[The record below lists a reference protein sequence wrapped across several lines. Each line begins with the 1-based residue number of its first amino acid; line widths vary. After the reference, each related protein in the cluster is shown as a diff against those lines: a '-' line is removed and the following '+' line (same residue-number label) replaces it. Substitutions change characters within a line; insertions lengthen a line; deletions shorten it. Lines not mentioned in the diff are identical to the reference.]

1 MSTKN
6 YEKKKKK
13 KFWDKLSRI
22 GQHLSPLMSSSPL
35 YIYAG
40 LVLVPFSF
48 LLCEIKPL
56 FMFTSKAS
64 LRLYIAAAAWLVST
78 LG

>member
-6 YEKKKKK
+6 YEKRKI
-13 KFWDKLSRI
+13 WDKLSYRSTPFTAHVI
-22 GQHLSPLMSSSPL
+22 VTLVYLCWPRAGAVFLS
-35 YIYAG
+35 
-40 LVLVPFSF
+40 F
-48 LLCEIKPL
+48 LCEIKPL